1 MPKFTVKDL
10 DLYYGDFQALHHIN
24 MEIPQKQIVAFIG
37 PSGCGKSTL
46 VKTVFGIAPM
56 KEGKIILEGQDT
68 GKMTRKELSEKLGY
82 VGQET
87 ACVFDFTVEDII
99 GMALYNRKKEK
110 TSSKEIIRHAME
122 ELKITDFS
130 GRNIQTLS
138 GGERKMV
145 FLARAVAQ
153 GVDTIILDEPTNHLD
168 ICHQLFLLNYL
179 KQSGKTILIVIH
191 DLRLASYYCDTL
203 YLMEEGR
210 VLSHGTPQKVLT
222 RDHVEKVFGIS
233 GYMVEREDGEADF
246 AIDFEKRI
254 EN

>member
-1 MPKFTVKDL
+1 MVLDFENIHVQYGRKEILHGVDL
-10 DLYYGDFQALHHIN
+10 SVEKGKITG
-24 MEIPQKQIVAFIG
+24 IVG
-37 PSGCGKSTL
+37 PNGCGKSTL

-87 ACVFDFTVEDII
+87 SCVFDFTVEDII

-138 GGERKMV
+138 GGERKRSS
-145 FLARAVAQ
+145 LP
-153 GVDTIILDEPTNHLD
+153 GGSPG
-168 ICHQLFLLNYL
+168 C
-179 KQSGKTILIVIH
+179 GH
-191 DLRLASYYCDTL
+191 DHS
-203 YLMEEGR
+203 
-210 VLSHGTPQKVLT
+210 
-222 RDHVEKVFGIS
+222 
-233 GYMVEREDGEADF
+233 
-246 AIDFEKRI
+246 
-254 EN
+254 

>member
-1 MPKFTVKDL
+1 MAVVLDFENIHVQYGRKEILHGVDL
-10 DLYYGDFQALHHIN
+10 SVEKGKITG
-24 MEIPQKQIVAFIG
+24 IVG
-37 PSGCGKSTL
+37 PNGCGKSTL

-122 ELKITDFS
+122 
-130 GRNIQTLS
+130 
-138 GGERKMV
+138 
-145 FLARAVAQ
+145 ARAVAQ

>member
-1 MPKFTVKDL
+1 MVLDFENIHVQYGRKEILHGVDL
-10 DLYYGDFQALHHIN
+10 SVEKGKITG
-24 MEIPQKQIVAFIG
+24 IVG
-37 PSGCGKSTL
+37 PNGCGKSTL

-145 FLARAVAQ
+145 FLAR
-153 GVDTIILDEPTNHLD
+153 L
-168 ICHQLFLLNYL
+168 IC
-179 KQSGKTILIVIH
+179 G
-191 DLRLASYYCDTL
+191 
-203 YLMEEGR
+203 
-210 VLSHGTPQKVLT
+210 LSSL
-222 RDHVEKVFGIS
+222 
-233 GYMVEREDGEADF
+233 
-246 AIDFEKRI
+246 
-254 EN
+254 

>member
-1 MPKFTVKDL
+1 MVLDFENIHVQYGRKEILHGVDL
-10 DLYYGDFQALHHIN
+10 SVEKGKITG
-24 MEIPQKQIVAFIG
+24 IVG
-37 PSGCGKSTL
+37 PNGCGKSTL

-153 GVDTIILDEPTNHLD
+153 D